1 MIKKDRKIIFEC
13 SVGSKL
19 YGTNRPDSDDDF
31 MGVFLPSTE
40 DTLSLLPGPTELSYD
55 VKLSSG
61 ERNTVGDVDRKYYS
75 LQKFLLLAMQ
85 GQSKQLEML
94 FAPKNLWVQST
105 PEWEEVLSNLHF
117 FLSQNSVKPFI
128 EFAISQSHKAAV
140 KGENLNLMRDLVS
153 KLEVMAPSK
162 PLKSTLT
169 EEMTSQLKM
178 ITLEDGCA
186 GFELAGRKYL
196 LSMKTKDFVVRLKKL
211 IDQYGTRSQKAASE
225 GLDFK
230 SLSHAYRLIL
240 ETETL
245 LKTGSLSFPL
255 PLEQVEFLKKVRAGL
270 HDADHFTDLQN
281 MKESLSKIS
290 SPLPQE
296 TNVKAINEFCQKLL
310 FNHLFK

>member
-1 MIKKDRKIIFEC
+1 MIKKERKIIFEC

-40 DTLSLLPGPTELSYD
+40 DLLALFPGPTELSYD
-55 VKLSSG
+55 VKVSTG
-61 ERNTVGDVDRKYYS
+61 ERNTAGDVDRKYYS
-75 LQKFLLLAMQ
+75 LQKFLIMAMQ

-94 FAPKNLWVQST
+94 FAPRNLWVQHT
-105 PEWEEVLSNLHF
+105 PEWEAVLANIHF

-140 KGENLNLMRDLVS
+140 KGENLNLMRDLS
-153 KLEVMAPSK
+153 AKLEKAPPSK
-162 PLKSTLT
+162 PLKTTLT

-196 LSMKTKDFVVRLKKL
+196 LSMKTKDFVVRIKKL
-211 IDQYGTRSQKAASE
+211 IDQYGTRSQKAASD

-245 LKTGSLSFPL
+245 LKTGELSFPL
-255 PLEQVEFLKKVRAGL
+255 PKEQVEFLKKVRAGTYE
-270 HDADHFTDLQN
+270 ADYFTELQE
-281 MKESLSKIS
+281 MKASLSKIS

-296 TNVKAINEFCQKLL
+296 TNIKAINEFCQELL
-310 FNHLFK
+310 FNHLTK